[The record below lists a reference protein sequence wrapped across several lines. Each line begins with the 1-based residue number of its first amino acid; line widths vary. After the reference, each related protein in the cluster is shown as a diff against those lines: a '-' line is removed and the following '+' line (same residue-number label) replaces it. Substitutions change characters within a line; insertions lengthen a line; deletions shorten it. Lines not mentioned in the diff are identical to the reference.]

1 MSTWE
6 NIIIC
11 GGHLWLF
18 NEYNIIHIIYIMCAC
33 MHACV
38 SDVYIPDFIF
48 SPEFLTEHLVHTN
61 VLNLMLN
68 FCVLTLAH
76 AQTHTFLHI
85 YIHACTQRKT
95 ESQTQTDTDRHT
107 KRQGQRSTSS
117 AHVKSDI
124 FPSFV
129 SGRTAEDTEDSDR
142 SVGR

>member
-68 FCVLTLAH
+68 FCVLTLA
-76 AQTHTFLHI
+76 QTHTFLHI

-124 FPSFV
+124 FSSFV